1 MTSRVGSLLVAG
13 FLGAIALIA
22 VVVIIVL
29 TDDGKAQDT
38 AAIVASLREGDL
50 VLLNE
55 PIEVR
60 VTVGDDEPIV
70 GISLSVDGTPIG
82 SDAQPVN
89 DPAQGTYST
98 SFPWQPTRL
107 GFVTISVVAQGLSG
121 EESTHE
127 FGVEV
132 TDNPER
138 LGSGLRVDVSR
149 LSAGGAAT
157 VDRPTRLRARAR
169 SEDVVV
175 GFRLEVDGGTVAQS
189 VADASEP
196 GVFEGILEWTP
207 DLPGTVVLQVFA
219 STAGGEEA
227 SAELVLDVISAA
239 EAAQTEAAAAGPA
252 DEAAAAAVPSE
263 AGANGFVAIQSPS
276 EGETFAF
283 SEDLTIDVAVFAD
296 DTGALVGMTLFVNTV
311 PAANV
316 EGLQALADGA
326 YSLTIP
332 WEPPQE
338 GTYDLEVVAISDS
351 NRRFDDRVT
360 VTIGEGEEAEGDEG
374 VGVDLSPTAVEVG
387 VDQAVVVTI
396 ANLGEAPLA
405 NAPVLISVIRT
416 ADGFVIDEA
425 SVVLNLLPGRSTSVE
440 LPIVITE
447 ALPITVVVDSNEAV
461 VETDESNN
469 TLAATFAPPPRPDLI
484 PQNLQVRTDG
494 TAAVRISNAGD
505 GPAAPPILV
514 LIVLDGVVIEELG
527 FDGPGPLAP
536 QGTLDLFGSVAIEGG
551 GRNLSAIVDPSNGVA
566 ESDDGNNTITINVS
580 P

>member
-13 FLGAIALIA
+13 FLGAIALVA

-29 TDDGKAQDT
+29 TDDGEAQDS
-38 AAIVASLREGDL
+38 ADIVASLREGDL

-157 VDRPTRLRARAR
+157 VDRPTRLLARAR
-169 SEDVVV
+169 SEAVVV

-189 VADASEP
+189 AADASEP

-207 DLPGTVVLQVFA
+207 DLPGTVVLRVFA

-239 EAAQTEAAAAGPA
+239 EAAQTEAATAGGA
-252 DEAAAAAVPSE
+252 GEAAAAVAPAGE

-276 EGETFAF
+276 EGR
-283 SEDLTIDVAVFAD
+283 
-296 DTGALVGMTLFVNTV
+296 
-311 PAANV
+311 P
-316 EGLQALADGA
+316 
-326 YSLTIP
+326 
-332 WEPPQE
+332 
-338 GTYDLEVVAISDS
+338 
-351 NRRFDDRVT
+351 
-360 VTIGEGEEAEGDEG
+360 
-374 VGVDLSPTAVEVG
+374 SP
-387 VDQAVVVTI
+387 
-396 ANLGEAPLA
+396 
-405 NAPVLISVIRT
+405 SVKT
-416 ADGFVIDEA
+416 
-425 SVVLNLLPGRSTSVE
+425 SRSTWRCS
-440 LPIVITE
+440 PMT
-447 ALPITVVVDSNEAV
+447 
-461 VETDESNN
+461 
-469 TLAATFAPPPRPDLI
+469 R
-484 PQNLQVRTDG
+484 
-494 TAAVRISNAGD
+494 
-505 GPAAPPILV
+505 
-514 LIVLDGVVIEELG
+514 
-527 FDGPGPLAP
+527 
-536 QGTLDLFGSVAIEGG
+536 
-551 GRNLSAIVDPSNGVA
+551 GRWWG
-566 ESDDGNNTITINVS
+566 
-580 P
+580 